1 LRDLRIPTWQTG
13 GQAGIVECSSL
24 SRKFQYWI
32 PLEREEHVFVF
43 TCLYYFDP
51 SRKQKSGTQHHV
63 GKVDFMKAKILS
75 LKKPDT
81 YRENI
86 KIAAKAL
93 ISGKIVAFPTET
105 VYGLGVSADNN
116 AAIDNLYDVKQR
128 LRDKKLS
135 IMIARPEDITKHIK
149 QIPPIAEKLISAFWP
164 GPLTIIFELDDNSTV
179 GLRNPDNRVI
189 RDLINAVEIPIAST
203 SANIS
208 GRPPAIDSQQVI
220 SNFSDKIDVVLDGGP
235 ADAGTPSTI
244 VKIIDDTFKIV
255 RHGVIGK
262 ERLNRCLNED
272 CFSIRS

>member
-1 LRDLRIPTWQTG
+1 MRNLRIAAWRTG
-13 GQAGIVECSSL
+13 RNCRTLISL
-24 SRKFQYWI
+24 FSLAIYFE
-32 PLEREEHVFVF
+32 PARELKNKIFLHA
-43 TCLYYFDP
+43 
-51 SRKQKSGTQHHV
+51 R
-63 GKVDFMKAKILS
+63 KVDFMTDNILN
-75 LKKPDT
+75 LKNPDT
-81 YRENI
+81 YRKNI
-86 KIAAKAL
+86 KIAAQAL
-93 ISGKIVAFPTET
+93 LSGKIVAFPTET

-116 AAIDNLYDVKQR
+116 AAIDNLYLVKQR
-128 LRDKKLS
+128 PRDKKLS
-135 IMIARPEDITKHIK
+135 IMIARPEDITKYVK
-149 QIPPIAEKLISAFWP
+149 QISPIAEKLISAFWP

-189 RDLINAVEIPIAST
+189 RDLIDAVEIPIAST

-208 GRPPAIDSQQVI
+208 GRPPAIDAQQAI

-244 VKIIDDTFKIV
+244 VKIIDDTFKII